1 VSRLLPALVGIAAAL
16 VAAGI
21 VFRVES
27 HGFPGADAV
36 TGVLGALGIGY
47 AAKALAAAGL
57 TRSAPPPERADDDE

>member
-16 VAAGI
+16 VAVGI
-21 VFRVES
+21 VFRIES

-47 AAKALAAAGL
+47 AAKALAGAGL
-57 TRSAPPPERADDDE
+57 TRPAPPPDRADDE